1 LCLKQ
6 MPLKY
11 LHYILVIGLLAGCS
25 QSTPVDDR
33 FALNPPSDEYFDY
46 RMIQTESEEHNGS
59 KSSNRFIFDFSLK
72 KTHQGDTGIHFR
84 LYINKISITAPAI
97 TMAETKK
104 GTVIVMPSGRQ
115 VMLTTEDSVAR
126 DDKGKILDEFYENKA
141 RIMPLL
147 KGDSFNVDIE
157 PWGEARQ
164 VEGFDKITENVS
176 KATGIGR
183 GEVKQYLRDYIS
195 DVAIQDMLN
204 QLFFFLPGKKIQ
216 QGDSWV
222 KNVVLV
228 TKSPVKYSHKI
239 TVDSLKHKVY
249 LSLQSIVSAR
259 VSDDIPPYAE
269 GELTGKIVAWPH
281 TGLVDYI
288 ETTEQITTPRT
299 NSTITRQRT
308 INAIR
313 F

>member
-1 LCLKQ
+1 

-11 LHYILVIGLLAGCS
+11 LHRIMIIALLDACS

-33 FALNPPSDEYFDY
+33 FALNPPSDEKFDY
-46 RMIQTESEEHNGS
+46 TLLQTQSEEHNGS
-59 KSSNRFIFDFSLK
+59 KSSNSFLFDFSLK
-72 KTHQGDTGIHFR
+72 KIHQGDTGTHFR
-84 LYINKISITAPAI
+84 LYINKVSISAPAI

-104 GTVIVMPSGRQ
+104 GTVTVMPSGRQ
-115 VMLTTEDSVAR
+115 VTLTTEDSVAR
-126 DDKGKILDEFYENKA
+126 DDKGNLLDQYYENKA

-147 KGDSFNVDIE
+147 KGDSFSVDIE

-164 VEGFDKITENVS
+164 VAGFDKITEKIS
-176 KATGIGR
+176 KATGIPR
-183 GEVKQYLRDYIS
+183 GQVKQYLRDYIS
-195 DVAIQDMLN
+195 DVAIQDMVN
-204 QLFFFLPGKKIQ
+204 QLFFFLPDRKIQ

-222 KNVVLV
+222 KNVVLI

-269 GELTGKIVAWPH
+269 GKMTGTIVASPQ
-281 TGLVDYI
+281 TGLVELM
-288 ETTEQITTPRT
+288 ETTEQVTTPRT
-299 NSTITRQRT
+299 NSKITRQRT
-308 INAIR
+308 ISGRR